1 MSRRKYRCLHDRKDG
16 IREKREDIEAV
27 FGLKIGA
34 RGTTVRD
41 FCADAGIEFSEFK
54 VTLQEKV
61 DTIE

>member
-41 FCADAGIEFSEFK
+41 FCADNGVEFSEFE